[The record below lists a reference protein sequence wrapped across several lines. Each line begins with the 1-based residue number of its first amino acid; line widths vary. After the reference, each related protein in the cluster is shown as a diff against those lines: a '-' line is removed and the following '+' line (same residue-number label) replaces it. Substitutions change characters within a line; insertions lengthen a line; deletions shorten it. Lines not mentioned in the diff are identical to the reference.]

1 MTCLT
6 CMGIFDHTMKKI
18 LTLALFVLSAAC
30 ASTTTTAVM
39 GGPGIP
45 NMPDV
50 QYRIVGPVEGRGSI
64 MQISPRFLHLF
75 GAPTAKDAAIENAI
89 GSAIYSKDDI
99 DVMIA
104 PKSRVKVTDF
114 LGLYSM
120 AEAEVKGQGCQLIG
134 PK

>member
-1 MTCLT
+1 
-6 CMGIFDHTMKKI
+6 MGTFDHTMKKI
-18 LTLALFVLSAAC
+18 LTLALSVLSAAC
-30 ASTTTTAVM
+30 VSTSTNAVM
-39 GGPGIP
+39 GGPAIP
-45 NMPDV
+45 SMPDV

-64 MQISPRFLHLF
+64 MQISPGFLHLL
-75 GAPTAKDAAIENAI
+75 GAPSAKDAAIENAI
-89 GSAIYSKDDI
+89 GSAIYSKADI

-114 LGLYSM
+114 LGLFSM